1 MNRERENGTQE
12 HLPPGT
18 KVRIVSPTS
27 RHSGRDGVIMNLCRS
42 SSYEMYRVAV
52 SGKPVNLTR
61 QSLHVLH

>member
-1 MNRERENGTQE
+1 MSGARENSAQK

-27 RHSGRDGVIMNLCRS
+27 AHSGRDGVVIDICRS
-42 SSYEMYRVAV
+42 SRYEMYRVAV

-61 QSLHVLH
+61 QSLRVL